1 MAVVGIVVFELHIPG
16 ARSLKSKRRE
26 IKSLIDRLHARYRVS
41 VAETDLHDLHQRS
54 EICLALVGSREQDI
68 EQKLERLRD
77 LIESEPAVM
86 LSSWSPELL
95 ESSASPY

>member
-1 MAVVGIVVFELHIPG
+1 MAVVGIVVLELHIP
-16 ARSLKSKRRE
+16 ASQSLKAKRRQ
-26 IKSLIDRLHARYRVS
+26 IKSLIDRLHSRYRVS

-54 EICLALVGSREQDI
+54 ELCLALVGTREQDV

-86 LSSWSPELL
+86 LSSWSPEVL
-95 ESSASPY
+95 ESQGSMY